1 MHTIKYKKCVAQ
13 QDNKTL
19 EVVVSKDGYGNISYQ
34 PEKKLSVKEL
44 RTIINRYLEELKS
57 KGE

>member
-19 EVVVSKDGYGNISYQ
+19 EVIVSKDGYNSKHYMYT
-34 PEKKLSVKEL
+34 EKLSVKEL
-44 RTIINRYLEELKS
+44 RTLVNRYLEDIS
-57 KGE
+57 

>member
-19 EVVVSKDGYGNISYQ
+19 EVVVSKDGYDSKHYMY
-34 PEKKLSVKEL
+34 EKKMSGKEMRTLINSYLSEIEIKE
-44 RTIINRYLEELKS
+44 
-57 KGE
+57 G

>member
-19 EVVVSKDGYGNISYQ
+19 EVIVSKQDFPVVHYTYN
-34 PEKKLSVKEL
+34 KRLSGKEL
-44 RTIINRYLEELKS
+44 RTVVNRYLSEIS
-57 KGE
+57 A

>member
-1 MHTIKYKKCVAQ
+1 MHAIKYKKCLAQ
-13 QDNKTL
+13 QDNKTF
-19 EVVVSKDGYGNISYQ
+19 EVIVSKDGCDSVIYKY
-34 PEKKLSVKEL
+34 EKKLSVKEL